1 MLFNETN
8 ICCWHRQVQTGSRRV
23 EKTEETSGSVTA
35 PGRFTAHTPL
45 GRRRRRRRPP
55 PTLSHSRHIDM
66 RGVTSAGCVRGPTRA
81 DRSPLK
87 KHK

>member
-1 MLFNETN
+1 MK
-8 ICCWHRQVQTGSRRV
+8 R
-23 EKTEETSGSVTA
+23 TSAADT
-35 PGRFTAHTPL
+35 GRFRPAAGGWRKLRKPPAQLLRLADLLPTRLSAC
-45 GRRRRRRRPP
+45 RRRRPP

>member
-1 MLFNETN
+1 MK
-8 ICCWHRQVQTGSRRV
+8 R
-23 EKTEETSGSVTA
+23 TSAADT
-35 PGRFTAHTPL
+35 GRFRPAAGGWRKPRKPPALLLRLADLLPTRLSAC
-45 GRRRRRRRPP
+45 RRRRRRPP